1 MMASAF
7 TITMILMQ
15 LAIAFC
21 YDMDHALARGSPD
34 GFYSGSTDPPTYVA
48 SGGNLEDSCDI

>member
-1 MMASAF
+1 MMATAF

-21 YDMDHALARGSPD
+21 YDMNHAPARGSPD
-34 GFYSGSTDPPTYVA
+34 GLFSGNTDPPTGVMYINPTE
-48 SGGNLEDSCDI
+48 GPNDI